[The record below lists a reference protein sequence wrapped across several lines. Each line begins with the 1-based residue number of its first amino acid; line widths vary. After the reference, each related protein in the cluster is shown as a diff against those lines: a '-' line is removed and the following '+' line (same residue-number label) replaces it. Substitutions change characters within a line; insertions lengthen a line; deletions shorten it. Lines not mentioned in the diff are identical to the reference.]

1 MPQHVMIVGGGVGG
15 TIVANLLARHLEPHD
30 ARVTLIES
38 TGKHAY
44 MPGWLYLPF
53 NHDAIDSDH
62 IIRSERDLLD
72 KHVQHVRGTVTGID
86 TQSRELHVHYSP
98 GLDEIFG
105 TGGAVEATYGYDYLV
120 LATGARLAP
129 EDLSGLSEANGNS
142 GWHHFYSAE
151 AALQL
156 RHALQRFE
164 GGRIVITVGGIP
176 YRCPPA
182 PLEFTF
188 LLDEWLTKHDLRSKT
203 EIQYLFP
210 LPRVFPIE
218 SVAEAVTPLLEE
230 RNIGYTVFFNAD
242 AVDTEKKIISSLEG
256 EEIPYDLLVLVP
268 PHRGARVI
276 EESGLGDAQGWIPTD
291 RSTLEVKGKQH
302 VYALGDATDLPV
314 SKSGSAAH
322 FEAKIVAARLLA
334 AIRGEEPKPDEATYD
349 GEVMCFL
356 ETGYNKATQL
366 VFNYEHPP
374 RPPRPSLYYH
384 MEKQLFNRAYW
395 HIVPQ
400 GLV

>member
-15 TIVANLLARHLEPHD
+15 TIVANLLARHLEPTD
-30 ARVTLIES
+30 ATVTLIES

-53 NHDAIDSDH
+53 NHEGLESDQ
-62 IIRSERDLLD
+62 IIRDERALLNR
-72 KHVQHVRGTVTGID
+72 HVRHIRGTVTGID
-86 TQSRELHVHYSP
+86 TQNHELRAHFSP
-98 GLDEIFG
+98 GLDEIVG
-105 TGGAVEATYGYDYLV
+105 TGGAREATYGYDYLV

-129 EDLSGLSEANGNS
+129 EDLSGLGEANGTG

-151 AALQL
+151 AALNL

-188 LLDEWLTKHDLRSKT
+188 LLDEWLAKHDLHSKT

-230 RNIGYTVFFNAD
+230 RHIGYTVFFNAET
-242 AVDTEKKIISSLEG
+242 VDTEKKIISSLEG

-276 EESGLGDAQGWIPTD
+276 EDSGLGDEQGWIPTE
-291 RSTLEVKGKQH
+291 RNTLEVKGHRH

-322 FEAKIVAARLLA
+322 FEAKVVAARILA
-334 AIRGEEPKPDEATYD
+334 AIRGEEPKREEATYD

>member
-1 MPQHVMIVGGGVGG
+1 M
-15 TIVANLLARHLEPHD
+15 
-30 ARVTLIES
+30 
-38 TGKHAY
+38 
-44 MPGWLYLPF
+44 
-53 NHDAIDSDH
+53 
-62 IIRSERDLLD
+62 
-72 KHVQHVRGTVTGID
+72 
-86 TQSRELHVHYSP
+86 
-98 GLDEIFG
+98 
-105 TGGAVEATYGYDYLV
+105 
-120 LATGARLAP
+120 AP
-129 EDLSGLSEANGNS
+129 EDLSGLGEANGNG

-156 RHALQRFE
+156 RRALQHFE

-230 RNIGYTVFFNAD
+230 RHIGYTVFFNAET
-242 AVDTEKKIISSLEG
+242 VDTEKKIISSLEG

-268 PHRGARVI
+268 PHRGVRVI
-276 EESGLGDAQGWIPTD
+276 EDSGLGDEQGWIPTD
-291 RSTLEVKGKQH
+291 RSTLEVKGHQH

-322 FEAKIVAARLLA
+322 FEAKVVAARILA

-356 ETGYNKATQL
+356 ETGYNRATQL

-374 RPPRPSLYYH
+374 KPPRPSLYYH

>member
-1 MPQHVMIVGGGVGG
+1 MPKHVLIVGGGVGG
-15 TIVANLLARHLEPHD
+15 TIVANILARHVKPLD
-30 ARVTLIES
+30 AEVTLIES
-38 TGKHAY
+38 TGKHVY

-53 NHDAIDSDH
+53 NHERLDSDQ
-62 IIRSERDLLD
+62 IIRPERELLNR
-72 KHVQHVRGTVTGID
+72 HVQHVRGTVTKID
-86 TQSRELHVHYSP
+86 TYNRELQVHYSP
-98 GLDEIFG
+98 GLDEITG
-105 TGGAVEATYGYDYLV
+105 TGGAIEATYSYDYLV
-120 LATGARLAP
+120 LATGARLASDDL
-129 EDLSGLSEANGNS
+129 EGLSGHDGE

-151 AALQL
+151 GSLQL
-156 RHALQRFE
+156 RRALSHFE
-164 GGRIVITVGGIP
+164 GGRIVVTVGGIP

-188 LLDEWLTKHDLRSKT
+188 LLDEWLTKHGLRDKT
-203 EIQYLFP
+203 ELHYLFP

-218 SVAEAVTPLLEE
+218 TVAEVVTPLLEE
-230 RNIGYTVFFNAD
+230 RGIQYTVFFNPET
-242 AVDTEKKIISSLEG
+242 VDTEKKVISSLEG
-256 EEIPYDLLVLVP
+256 EEIPYDLLVIVP
-268 PHRGARVI
+268 PHRGSQVI
-276 EESGLGDAQGWIPTD
+276 EASGLGDEQGWIPTD
-291 RSTLEVKGKQH
+291 RNTLQVKGLEQ

-322 FEAKIVAARLLA
+322 FEAKVVASRILA
-334 AIRGEEPKPDEATYD
+334 GIHGEEAKASETLYD

-374 RPPRPSLYYH
+374 QPPRPSLYYH

-395 HIVPQ
+395 FLVPQ

>member
-98 GLDEIFG
+98 GLDEIVG

-291 RSTLEVKGKQH
+291 RSTLEVKGVPH

-395 HIVPQ
+395 YIVPQ

>member
-1 MPQHVMIVGGGVGG
+1 VGG
-15 TIVANLLARHLEPHD
+15 TIVANVLARQVQPLE
-30 ARVTLIES
+30 ASVTLIES

-53 NHDAIDSDH
+53 NHEGLESEH
-62 IIRSERDLLD
+62 ILRSERELLN
-72 KHVQHVRGTVTGID
+72 HGVQHIRGTATQID
-86 TQSRELHVHYSP
+86 TRNHELRVHYSP
-98 GLDEIFG
+98 GLDEIIG
-105 TGGAVEATYGYDYLV
+105 TGAATEATYAYDYLI

-129 EDLSGLSEANGNS
+129 EDLPGLSEYG
-142 GWHHFYSAE
+142 GHHPWYHFYSAE
-151 AALQL
+151 GALEL
-156 RHALQRFE
+156 RQALHRFE
-164 GGRIVITVGGIP
+164 GGRIVVTVGGIP

-188 LLDEWLTKHDLRSKT
+188 LLDEWLTRRGLRGKT

-230 RNIGYTVFFNAD
+230 RSIKYTVFFNAET
-242 AVDTEKKIISSLEG
+242 VDTDRKVISSLEG
-256 EEIPYDLLVLVP
+256 EEVPYDLLVVVP

-276 EESGLGDAQGWIPTD
+276 EDSGLGDTQGWIPTD
-291 RSTLEVKGKQH
+291 RNTLEVKGQQR

-322 FEAKIVAARLLA
+322 FEAKVLAARILDDL
-334 AIRGEEPKPDEATYD
+334 RGEEPGPDTVYD

-374 RPPRPSLYYH
+374 RPPRPSHFYH

>member
-1 MPQHVMIVGGGVGG
+1 MPKHVMIVGGGVGG
-15 TIVANLLARHLEPHD
+15 TIVANLLSRHLSPTD
-30 ARVTLIES
+30 AQVTLIES

-53 NHDAIDSDH
+53 NHESADSDQ
-62 IIRSERDLLD
+62 IIRDERDLLNR
-72 KHVQHVRGTVTGID
+72 HVQHIRGMVTSID
-86 TQSRELHVHYSP
+86 AANRELHVHYSP
-98 GLDEIFG
+98 GLDEIVG
-105 TGGAVEATYGYDYLV
+105 TGGAVEATYSYDYLV

-129 EDLSGLSEANGNS
+129 EDLEGLSGQEGE

-151 AALQL
+151 GSLHLRRALS
-156 RHALQRFE
+156 RFE
-164 GGRIVITVGGIP
+164 GGRIVVTVGGIP

-203 EIQYLFP
+203 EINYLFP

-218 SVAEAVTPLLEE
+218 TVAEAVTPLLEE
-230 RNIGYTVFFNAD
+230 RDVKYTIFFNAES
-242 AVDTEKKIISSLEG
+242 VDTEKKVISSLEG
-256 EEIPYDLLVLVP
+256 EEVPYDLLVIVP
-268 PHRGARVI
+268 PHRGATVI
-276 EESGLGDAQGWIPTD
+276 EESGLGDAQGWLPTD
-291 RSTLEVKGKQH
+291 RATLEVKGLEH

-322 FEAKIVAARLLA
+322 FEAKVVAARILSD
-334 AIRGEEPKPDEATYD
+334 IHGEAPKNGDALYD

-374 RPPRPSLYYH
+374 KPPRPSRYYH

>member
-15 TIVANLLARHLEPHD
+15 TIVANLLARHLESHD
-30 ARVTLIES
+30 ATVTLIES

-44 MPGWLYLPF
+44 MPGWLYMPF
-53 NHDAIDSDH
+53 NHEGLE
-62 IIRSERDLLD
+62 SEQILRDEWSLLNR
-72 KHVQHVRGTVTGID
+72 HVQHIRGTVSSID
-86 TQSRELHVHYSP
+86 TRNRELRVHSGL
-98 GLDEIFG
+98 GLDEIVG
-105 TGGAVEATYGYDYLV
+105 TGGAVEATYSYDYLV
-120 LATGARLAP
+120 LATGARLAT
-129 EDLSGLSEANGNS
+129 EDLSGLNEANGNG

-151 AALQL
+151 AALRL

-188 LLDEWLTKHDLRSKT
+188 LLDEWLAKHDLRSKT

-230 RNIGYTVFFNAD
+230 RHIGYTVFFNTEM
-242 AVDTEKKIISSLEG
+242 VDTEKHIISSLEG

-276 EESGLGDAQGWIPTD
+276 EDSGLGDEQGWIPTD
-291 RSTLEVKGKQH
+291 RNTLEVKGKPH

-322 FEAKIVAARLLA
+322 FEAKIVAARILA
-334 AIRGEEPKPDEATYD
+334 AIRGEELKPDEATYD

-374 RPPRPSLYYH
+374 KPPRPSLYYH

>member
-1 MPQHVMIVGGGVGG
+1 MSQQILIVGGGVGG
-15 TIVANLLARHLEPHD
+15 TIAANLLARHLEPQE
-30 ARVTLIES
+30 ARVTLIER

-53 NHDAIDSDH
+53 NHDTLESEH
-62 IIRSERDLLD
+62 ILRDEHHLLNRRV
-72 KHVQHVRGTVTGID
+72 HHLRGTVTHID
-86 TQSRELHVHYSP
+86 TQKREVRVQHSSD
-98 GLDEIFG
+98 LDEIGG
-105 TGGAVEATYGYDYLV
+105 TGGAIEATYSYDYLV

-129 EDLSGLSEANGNS
+129 EDLSGLGEANGRS

-151 AALQL
+151 AALRL
-156 RHALQRFE
+156 REALQGFT
-164 GGRIVITVGGIP
+164 GGRIVVTVGGIP

-188 LLDEWLTKHDLRSKT
+188 LLDEWLTRHHLRGQT

-230 RNIGYTVFFNAD
+230 RNIGYTVFFNAET
-242 AVDTEKKIISSLEG
+242 VDTEKRIISSLEG
-256 EEIPYDLLVLVP
+256 EEVSYDLLVLVP

-276 EESGLGDAQGWIPTD
+276 EESGLGDEQGWIPTD
-291 RSTLEVKGKQH
+291 RTTLEVKGQH
-302 VYALGDATDLPV
+302 QVYALGDATDLPV

-322 FEAKIVAARLLA
+322 FEAKVVAARILA
-334 AIRGEEPKPDEATYD
+334 AVRGEEPKPEEATYD

-356 ETGYNKATQL
+356 ETGYSRATQL

-374 RPPRPSLYYH
+374 HPPRPGRYYH
-384 MEKQLFNRAYW
+384 LEKQLFNRAYW
-395 HIVPQ
+395 HLVPQ

>member
-1 MPQHVMIVGGGVGG
+1 M
-15 TIVANLLARHLEPHD
+15 
-30 ARVTLIES
+30 
-38 TGKHAY
+38 
-44 MPGWLYLPF
+44 
-53 NHDAIDSDH
+53 
-62 IIRSERDLLD
+62 
-72 KHVQHVRGTVTGID
+72 
-86 TQSRELHVHYSP
+86 
-98 GLDEIFG
+98 
-105 TGGAVEATYGYDYLV
+105 
-120 LATGARLAP
+120 
-129 EDLSGLSEANGNS
+129 
-142 GWHHFYSAE
+142 
-151 AALQL
+151 
-156 RHALQRFE
+156 
-164 GGRIVITVGGIP
+164 GGIP

-188 LLDEWLTKHDLRSKT
+188 LLDEWLAKHDLRSQT

-218 SVAEAVTPLLEE
+218 SVAQAVTPLLEE
-230 RNIGYTVFFNAD
+230 RHIGYTVFFNVET
-242 AVDTEKKIISSLEG
+242 VDTEKHIISSLEG

-276 EESGLGDAQGWIPTD
+276 EDSGLGDEQGWIPTD
-291 RSTLEVKGKQH
+291 RNTLEVKGHQH

-322 FEAKIVAARLLA
+322 FEAKIVAARILA
-334 AIRGEEPKPDEATYD
+334 AIRGEEPKPDEASYD

>member
-15 TIVANLLARHLEPHD
+15 TIVANLLARHLEPID
-30 ARVTLIES
+30 AKVTLIES

-44 MPGWLYLPF
+44 MPGWLYMPF
-53 NHDAIDSDH
+53 NHEGLESDQ
-62 IIRSERDLLD
+62 IIRDERGLLNR
-72 KHVQHVRGTVTGID
+72 HVQHIRGTVTGID
-86 TQSRELHVHYSP
+86 TQNRELRVHYSP
-98 GLDEIFG
+98 GLDEIIG

-142 GWHHFYSAE
+142 AWHHFYSAE

-188 LLDEWLTKHDLRSKT
+188 LLDEWLAKHDLRSKT

-230 RNIGYTVFFNAD
+230 RHIGYTVFFNAET
-242 AVDTEKKIISSLEG
+242 VDTEKKIISSLEG

-276 EESGLGDAQGWIPTD
+276 EDSGLGDEQGWIPTD
-291 RSTLEVKGKQH
+291 RNTLEVKGKPH

-322 FEAKIVAARLLA
+322 FEAKIVAARILA
-334 AIRGEEPKPDEATYD
+334 AIRGEEPKAEEATYD

-374 RPPRPSLYYH
+374 YPPRPSLYYH

>member
-1 MPQHVMIVGGGVGG
+1 MPQHIVIVGGGVGG
-15 TIVANLLARHLEPHD
+15 TIVANLLARTLHRHE
-30 ARVTLIES
+30 AEITLIDR

-53 NHDAIDSDH
+53 NHTSAQSDQL
-62 IIRSERDLLD
+62 IRPERDLLNNQV
-72 KHVQHVRGTVTGID
+72 HLVTGDVHKID
-86 TQSRELHVHYSP
+86 SQNRELHVHHSL
-98 GLDEIFG
+98 GMDEILG
-105 TGGAVEATYGYDYLV
+105 TGGASEAVYPYDYLV
-120 LATGARLAP
+120 LATGARLVAS
-129 EDLSGLSEANGNS
+129 DLPGLDGTEGK
-142 GWHHFYSAE
+142 WHHFYSAE
-151 AALQL
+151 GALQL
-156 RHALQRFE
+156 RHALYAFE

-188 LLDEWLTKHDLRSKT
+188 LLDEWLRQRGLRERT
-203 EIQYLFP
+203 ELHYLYP

-218 SVAEAVTPLLEE
+218 TVAEVVTPLLEE
-230 RNIGYTVFFNAD
+230 RNVQYTIFFNTE
-242 AVDTEKKIISSLEG
+242 AVDTERHSISSLEG
-256 EEIPYDLLVLVP
+256 EEMPYDLLVVVP
-268 PHRGARVI
+268 PHRGAKVV
-276 EESGLGDAQGWIPTD
+276 EEAGLGDEQGWLPTD
-291 RSTLEVKGKQH
+291 RATLEVKGVPH

-322 FEAKIVAARLLA
+322 FEAKVVAHRLLA
-334 AIRGEEPKPDEATYD
+334 EIRGEELGNGEAVYD

-356 ETGYNKATQL
+356 ETGQNKATQL

>member
-1 MPQHVMIVGGGVGG
+1 MPQHVLIVGGGVGG
-15 TIVANLLARHLEPHD
+15 TIVANLLARHLEPID
-30 ARVTLIES
+30 ATVTLIES

-53 NHDAIDSDH
+53 NHEGLESDQ
-62 IIRSERDLLD
+62 IIRDERSLLNR
-72 KHVQHVRGTVTGID
+72 HVQHIRGTVTGID
-86 TQSRELHVHYSP
+86 TQNRELHVHYSP
-98 GLDEIFG
+98 GLDEIVG

-129 EDLSGLSEANGNS
+129 EDLSGLGEANGNS

-151 AALQL
+151 AALDL
-156 RHALQRFE
+156 RHALQHFE

-188 LLDEWLTKHDLRSKT
+188 LLDEWLAKHDLRSKT

-230 RNIGYTVFFNAD
+230 RHIGYTVFFNAET
-242 AVDTEKKIISSLEG
+242 VDTEKQVISSLEG

-276 EESGLGDAQGWIPTD
+276 EDSGLGDEQGWIPTD
-291 RSTLEVKGKQH
+291 RHTLEVKGHQG

-322 FEAKIVAARLLA
+322 FEAKIVAARILA

-374 RPPRPSLYYH
+374 RPPRPSRYYH

>member
-1 MPQHVMIVGGGVGG
+1 MPQHLVIVGGGVGG
-15 TIVANLLARHLEPHD
+15 TIVANVLARALHRNE
-30 ARVTLIES
+30 AEITLIDS
-38 TGKHAY
+38 TGKHVY

-53 NHDAIDSDH
+53 NHLDEGSEH
-62 IIRSERDLLD
+62 LIRPERELLN
-72 KHVQHVRGTVTGID
+72 HQIHLVTGEVQQID
-86 TQSRELHVHYSP
+86 VHNRELHVQQGQ
-98 GLDEIFG
+98 GLDEIVG
-105 TGGAVEATYGYDYLV
+105 TGGANRAVYPYDYLV
-120 LATGARLAP
+120 LATGARLVP
-129 EDLSGLSEANGNS
+129 GDLPGLREGEGS
-142 GWHHFYSAE
+142 WHHFYSAQGSLRLRE
-151 AALQL
+151 ALQT
-156 RHALQRFE
+156 FE
-164 GGRIVITVGGIP
+164 RGRIVITVGGIP

-188 LLDEWLTKHDLRSKT
+188 LLDEWLRKRGLREHT
-203 EIQYLFP
+203 ELHYLYP

-218 SVAEAVTPLLEE
+218 SVAEVAAPLLEE
-230 RNIGYTVFFNAD
+230 RQVLSTVFFNPET
-242 AVDTEKKIISSLEG
+242 VDTERKIISSLEG

-276 EESGLGDAQGWIPTD
+276 EESGLGDEQGWLPTD
-291 RSTLEVKGKQH
+291 RATLEVKGQSH
-302 VYALGDATDLPV
+302 IYALGDATDLPV

-322 FEAKIVAARLLA
+322 FEAKVLAHRLVAE
-334 AIRGEEPKPDEATYD
+334 IRGEQPGEEATYD

-356 ETGYNKATQL
+356 ETGHNRATQL

-395 HIVPQ
+395 HLVPQ